1 MLRCQRPA
9 TEDRSLQIYLEEGRD
24 GALGIQPPPECRPP
38 RKIRKGEAETVAWPA
53 VGGTGGDREECFLAP
68 GHVQRWRLGWTRAIF
83 CSTRFSATCWFGGN
97 ARFWSA
103 VPMDIGPGK
112 GGKSVPSCRC
122 RSREGGPHVPCAV
135 LVWVAM
141 VSSLQIT
148 SRLSLN
154 HSGPRSCRPARR
166 EEDAAARGGDDGQQA
181 VLIPLSREQVS

>member
-68 GHVQRWRLGWTRAIF
+68 GHVQRRRLGWTRAIF

-103 VPMDIGPGK
+103 VPWTSGQG
-112 GGKSVPSCRC
+112 GGKVSAIMPLPLP
-122 RSREGGPHVPCAV
+122 GGRPPCAMRRAC
-135 LVWVAM
+135 LGRDGFEFTDHI
-141 VSSLQIT
+141 SSLPQSFWATI
-148 SRLSLN
+148 LSP
-154 HSGPRSCRPARR
+154 SPT
-166 EEDAAARGGDDGQQA
+166 RGGCCCSGW
-181 VLIPLSREQVS
+181 R

>member
-9 TEDRSLQIYLEEGRD
+9 TEDRSRQIYLEEGRD

-38 RKIRKGEAETVAWPA
+38 RKIHKGEAETVAWPA

-103 VPMDIGPGK
+103 VPMDIGPGR
-112 GGKSVPSCRC
+112 GESQCHHAAAAPGRAAPMCHAPCLSGSRWFRVYRSHLVSPSIIL
-122 RSREGGPHVPCAV
+122 GHDP
-135 LVWVAM
+135 VA
-141 VSSLQIT
+141 Q
-148 SRLSLN
+148 
-154 HSGPRSCRPARR
+154 PDARR
-166 EEDAAARGGDDGQQA
+166 MLLLEVEMT
-181 VLIPLSREQVS
+181 VSRQC